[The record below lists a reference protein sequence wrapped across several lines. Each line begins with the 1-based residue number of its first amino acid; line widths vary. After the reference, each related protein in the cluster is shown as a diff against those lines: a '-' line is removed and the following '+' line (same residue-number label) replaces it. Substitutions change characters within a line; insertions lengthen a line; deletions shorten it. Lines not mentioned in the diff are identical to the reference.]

1 MEDIC
6 ITFKMGKTIKE
17 VDVRYENI
25 KNKYFPFSYK
35 DKMFEW
41 SKAPNSSFYSFERAC
56 VQIPLLTNFVASLLE
71 FS

>member
-35 DKMFEW
+35 DKMAERF
-41 SKAPNSSFYSFERAC
+41 KAPDSNFGSCEREW
-56 VQIPLLTNFVASLLE
+56 VQIPLLTNVVVSSSE
-71 FS
+71 VS